1 MIIPAAGV
9 GSRLKSET
17 PKILF
22 PVNGRPMIDYLFDLY
37 ATVIDRFVLVIHPSS
52 APALER
58 HCAGSRLP
66 IELEFQTSP
75 TGMLD
80 AIMIPQ
86 NVIRRQVPDQVLI
99 TWCDQI
105 AVRPQ
110 TVQRLIETANAR
122 KDAAV
127 VMPTIIKPQPYIHW
141 VRNDQGKIV
150 GLLQRREG
158 DAMPDIGEGDIGL
171 FALSGRAYLD
181 LLPRF
186 AAEAGAGSATEERN
200 FLPFIPWLEKQPY
213 DGIAVS
219 TFPATSEIESVGIN
233 TRDDLAVIEQHLN
246 NERTQA
252 FSHHSSL

>member
-1 MIIPAAGV
+1 MIIPAAGI
-9 GSRLKSET
+9 GSRLQSET

-37 ATVIDRFVLVIHPSS
+37 APVVDRFVLVIHPSS
-52 APALER
+52 ATALEQ
-58 HCAGSRLP
+58 HCSGLKLQ
-66 IELEFQTSP
+66 IEFEFQMSP

-86 NVIRRQVPDQVLI
+86 NVVRRHLPDQVLI

-110 TVQRLIETANAR
+110 TVQRLVETANAR
-122 KDAAV
+122 KDVAV
-127 VMPTIIKPQPYIHW
+127 VMPTIVKSQPYIHW

-158 DAMPDIGEGDIGL
+158 DAMPDTGEGDIGL
-171 FALSGRAYLD
+171 FALSGQTYLD

-186 AAEAGAGSATEERN
+186 AAEADTGSATRERN
-200 FLPFIPWLEKQPY
+200 FLPFIPWLEKQLF
-213 DGIAVS
+213 DETAVG
-219 TFPATSEIESVGIN
+219 TFPAAAEIESVGIN
-233 TRDDLAVIEQHLN
+233 TRADLAVIEQHLR
-246 NERTQA
+246 NEHTQA